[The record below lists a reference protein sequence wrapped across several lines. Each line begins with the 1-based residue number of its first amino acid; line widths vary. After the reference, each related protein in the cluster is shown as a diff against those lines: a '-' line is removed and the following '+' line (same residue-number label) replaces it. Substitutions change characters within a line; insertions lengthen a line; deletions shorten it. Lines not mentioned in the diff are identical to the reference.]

1 MESEVQTKLLA
12 RLAERGLALKSFDH
26 QVLTLRY
33 DPEKDSAA
41 HRVVIAYSHA
51 FKTLQSKSLPRTER
65 QRYALTEL
73 FRTSTEIKREMT

>member
-12 RLAERGLALKSFDH
+12 RLAEKGLALKSFDH

-41 HRVVIAYSHA
+41 QQGHA
-51 FKTLQSKSLPRTER
+51 VDAEALS
-65 QRYALTEL
+65 RYAREALLDLPGGDSL
-73 FRTSTEIKREMT
+73 FPRLQDVAVEVSATY